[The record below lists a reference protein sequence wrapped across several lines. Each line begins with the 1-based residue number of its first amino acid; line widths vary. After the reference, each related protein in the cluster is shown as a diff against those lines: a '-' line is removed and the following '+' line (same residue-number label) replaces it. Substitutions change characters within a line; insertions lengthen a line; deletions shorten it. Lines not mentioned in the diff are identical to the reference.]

1 MIRRHLGVSMSRS
14 ERMGALLELARLRAS
29 ELVNIVGGT
38 DEALALLDWLRE
50 EAEEAAADDQSG
62 LSEDE
67 LAPGVRIGWD
77 AGEAD

>member
-1 MIRRHLGVSMSRS
+1 MGVSMSRS

-29 ELVNIVGGT
+29 ELVNIVDGT

-62 LSEDE
+62 LAEDE
-67 LAPGVRIGWD
+67 FAPGVRIGWD